1 MAARP
6 TILDVARA
14 AGVSKALVS
23 FALND
28 RPGVSPESRERILR
42 VAAEL
47 GYRPSLTARSLSTSV
62 SFAVGLVV
70 ARDPEVIA
78 ADPFFPAF
86 ISGVERVLAEH
97 GRVLVLSVVDPG
109 ASEEAVYRTLA
120 ADRRVDGVFLSD
132 LREADARP
140 ALLAELGLPAVTL
153 GRLDGSTS
161 PAVVMDDT
169 AGITGA
175 VQHLAELG
183 HRRIAHVA
191 GSGHLLHS
199 LRRRE
204 AFERACADAGLEPGP
219 VVVTDFSAGQGA
231 SATETLLDSA
241 VPPTAIVF
249 ANDPMAIAG
258 LGVAHTRGL
267 RLPDDLSIT
276 GFDDSEIAAHV
287 YPSLTS
293 ARTRPARWGEAAA
306 RTLLDLIENGTAPDV
321 DLEPAGLVVRHST
334 APPRSRPTDT
344 PTP

>member
-1 MAARP
+1 MASRP
-6 TILDVARA
+6 TILDVARE

-28 RPGVSPESRERILR
+28 RPGVSPDSRERILR

-70 ARDPEVIA
+70 ARDPAVIA
-78 ADPFFPAF
+78 ADPFFPSF
-86 ISGVERVLAEH
+86 ISGVERVLAER

-120 ADRRVDGVFLSD
+120 ADRRVDGVFLTD
-132 LREADARP
+132 LRQDGSRP
-140 ALLAELGLPAVTL
+140 ALLAELQIPAVTL
-153 GRLDGSTS
+153 GRLEGSSS
-161 PAVVMDDT
+161 PAVVMDDS
-169 AGITGA
+169 AGIADA
-175 VQHLAELG
+175 VRHLAGLG

-191 GSGHLLHS
+191 GPDHLLHS
-199 LRRRE
+199 SRRRDAFTE
-204 AFERACADAGLEPGP
+204 ACTVVGLEPTTP
-219 VVVTDFSAGQGA
+219 VATDFSPQQGA
-231 SATETLLDSA
+231 AATERLLDSPT
-241 VPPTAIVF
+241 PPTAIVF
-249 ANDPMAIAG
+249 GNDPMAIAG
-258 LGVAHTRGL
+258 LGVAHARGL

-293 ARTRPARWGEAAA
+293 ARTRPARWGEEAA
-306 RTLLDLIENGTAPDV
+306 RTLLDLIESGSAPDV

-334 APPRSRPTDT
+334 APPRPSSH
-344 PTP
+344 

>member
-1 MAARP
+1 MASRP
-6 TILDVARA
+6 TILDVARE

-28 RPGVSPESRERILR
+28 RPGVSPDSRERILR
-42 VAAEL
+42 IASEL

-78 ADPFFPAF
+78 ADPFFPSF
-86 ISGVERVLAEH
+86 ISGVERVLAER
-97 GRVLVLSVVDPG
+97 GRVLVLSVVEPG

-132 LREADARP
+132 LRSDDARP
-140 ALLAELGLPAVTL
+140 GLLAELGMPAVTL
-153 GRLDGSTS
+153 GRYDGSAS

-169 AGITGA
+169 AGITDA
-175 VQHLAELG
+175 VQHLAGLG

-191 GSGHLLHS
+191 GPDHLLHS

-204 AFERACADAGLEPGP
+204 AFERACTEAGLTPGP
-219 VVVTDFSAGQGA
+219 VVRTDFSAGQGA
-231 SATETLLDSA
+231 AATETLLDLA
-241 VPPTAIVF
+241 ETPTAIVY

-287 YPSLTS
+287 YPTLTS

-306 RTLLDLIENGTAPDV
+306 RTLLELIEKGSAHDT

-334 APPRSRPTDT
+334 APPRS
-344 PTP
+344 

>member
-1 MAARP
+1 MASRP
-6 TILDVARA
+6 TILDVARE

-28 RPGVSPESRERILR
+28 RPGVSVGTRERILQ
-42 VAAEL
+42 VASDL
-47 GYRPSLTARSLSTSV
+47 GYRPSVTARSLSTSV

-78 ADPFFPAF
+78 ADPFFPSF
-86 ISGVERVLAEH
+86 ISGVERVLAEN
-97 GRVLVLSVVDPG
+97 GRVLVLSVVEPG
-109 ASEEAVYRTLA
+109 PSEEAVYRTLA

-132 LREADARP
+132 LREGDSRS

-153 GRLDGSTS
+153 GRYDGSAS
-161 PAVVMDDT
+161 PAVVMDDA
-169 AGITGA
+169 AGIADA
-175 VQHLAELG
+175 VAHLAALG
-183 HRRIAHVA
+183 HERIAHVA
-191 GSGHLLHS
+191 GPDHLLHS
-199 LRRRE
+199 QRRRT
-204 AFERACADAGLEPGP
+204 AFLRSCATAGLEPGP
-219 VVVTDFSAGQGA
+219 VAATDFSAGQGA
-231 SATETLLDSA
+231 RAMEQLLDLA
-241 VPPTAIVF
+241 EPPTAVVC

-306 RTLLDLIENGTAPDV
+306 RTLLDLIETGSAPDV

-334 APPRSRPTDT
+334 APPRPTH
-344 PTP
+344 